1 MHSYK
6 STTYE
11 DNANTIVQQ
20 VDKIKLFVEYSN
32 NQEIDLILKFN
43 NINNLAKK
51 LNMFINPI
59 LN

>member
-1 MHSYK
+1 MHSYQ

-11 DNANTIVQQ
+11 DKTNTIVQQ